1 MKIHVQTFG
10 CTANTADSEA
20 LAGCLKA
27 AGYTLVDTEAKAD
40 LIIYNTCA
48 VKGPTEN
55 RIINALKQIQK
66 SKKVIVAGCLPLI
79 SFERLA
85 RETRFDAAVG
95 PAVGEKIVDIV
106 ERVLKG
112 KTVTQLK
119 ADFSATP
126 KLDLP
131 RVTTNPILSV
141 VPVGFGCLGS
151 CAYCCV
157 VHARGHLRSASTAQI
172 VHRVETDVAAGAK
185 EVWLTSQDMACYG
198 LDIETNL
205 AALLKAVTKVP
216 GNFLVRVGM
225 MTPNF
230 VLPFLDN
237 LVAAFGNEKVFKF
250 VHLPVQSGDDEVLRS
265 MRRFYTV
272 TEFKGIVAAF
282 RKTYPQITLSTD
294 VIVGFPG
301 ETKEAFQN
309 TLGLIQEMQPD
320 IVNVSKFFA
329 RPKTAAWE
337 MRCEAIDKLEI
348 KRRSAEAAAMARQTS
363 LSRNQHWL
371 GWEGDILVDEKG
383 SIAGTW
389 VGRNFGYKPIAVR
402 SPKNLLGETL
412 HVKVL
417 KAAEAHL
424 WGTKTR

>member
-1 MKIHVQTFG
+1 MQIHVRTFG

-20 LAGCLKA
+20 IAGCLKT
-27 AGYTLVDTEAKAD
+27 AGYKLADTEAKAD
-40 LIIYNTCA
+40 VVIYNTCA

-55 RIINALKQIQK
+55 RIINALKQIPK

-95 PAVGEKIVDIV
+95 PAVGEEIVDIV
-106 ERVLKG
+106 KQVLKG
-112 KTVTQLK
+112 ETVTQLQ
-119 ADFSATP
+119 ADFSAAP

-131 RVTTNPILSV
+131 RIATNPVLSV

-157 VHARGHLRSASTAQI
+157 VHARGHLRSASIAKI

-185 EVWLTSQDMACYG
+185 EVWLTSQDMGCYG
-198 LDIETNL
+198 LDIKTNL
-205 AALLKAVTKVP
+205 AALLKAVTAVD
-216 GNFLVRVGM
+216 GYFRVRVGM

-230 VLPFLDN
+230 VLPFLDD
-237 LVAAFGNEKVFKF
+237 LLAAFGSEKVFKF
-250 VHLPVQSGDDEVLRS
+250 VHLPVQSGDDEVLES

-272 TEFKGIVAAF
+272 TEFKGLVAAF
-282 RKTYPQITLSTD
+282 RKAYPQITLSTD

-309 TLGLIQEMQPD
+309 TLGLIQEAQPD

-337 MRCEAIDKLEI
+337 MRSEAVDKLEI
-348 KRRSAEAAAMARQTS
+348 KRRSAEAAALARQVS
-363 LSRNQHWL
+363 LARNQRWL
-371 GWEGDILVDEKG
+371 GWEGEILVNEAGKV
-383 SIAGTW
+383 AGTW
-389 VGRNFGYKPIAVR
+389 VGRNFAYKPIALK

-412 HVKVL
+412 NVRVVR
-417 KAAEAHL
+417 AAEAHL
-424 WGTKTR
+424 WATKTK

>member
-1 MKIHVQTFG
+1 MKIHVRTFG

-20 LAGCLKA
+20 LSGCLKT
-27 AGYTLVDTEAKAD
+27 AGYTLAGTEAKAD

-55 RIINALKQIQK
+55 RIINSLKQIPK
-66 SKKVIVAGCLPLI
+66 NKKVIVAGCLPLI
-79 SFERLA
+79 SFERLV
-85 RETRFDAAVG
+85 RETRFEAAVG
-95 PAVGEKIVDIV
+95 PAVGEEIVDIV

-112 KTVTQLK
+112 ETITQLQ

-131 RVTTNPILSV
+131 RITANPVLSV

-157 VHARGHLRSASTAQI
+157 VHARGHLRSASIAQI
-172 VHRVETDVAAGAK
+172 VQRVETDVAAGAK
-185 EVWLTSQDMACYG
+185 EVWLTSQDVGCYG
-198 LDIETNL
+198 LDIKRNL
-205 AALLKAVTKVP
+205 AAMLKAVTEVP
-216 GNFLVRVGM
+216 GNFRVRVGM

-230 VLPFLDN
+230 VLPFLND
-237 LVAAFGNEKVFKF
+237 LVAAFRSEKVFKF
-250 VHLPVQSGDDEVLRS
+250 VHLPVQSGDNEVLRS

-282 RKTYPQITLSTD
+282 RKAYPQITLSTD

-309 TLGLIQEMQPD
+309 TLGLIQEVQPN

-337 MRCEAIDKLEI
+337 MRREAIDKLEI
-348 KRRSAEAAAMARQTS
+348 KRRSAEAAAMVRQTS
-363 LSRNQHWL
+363 FARNKQWL
-371 GWEGDILVDEKG
+371 GWEGNILVDEKG

-389 VGRNFGYKPIAVR
+389 VGRNFAYKPIAVR

-412 HVKVL
+412 HVKVV

>member
-1 MKIHVQTFG
+1 MKIHVRTFG

-20 LAGCLKA
+20 LAGCLQTS
-27 AGYTLVDTEAKAD
+27 GYSLTDTEAKAD
-40 LIIYNTCA
+40 IVIYNTCA

-55 RIINALKQIQK
+55 RIINALKLIPK

-95 PAVGEKIVDIV
+95 PAIGEKIVDIV

-112 KTVTQLK
+112 ETVTQLQ

-131 RVTTNPILSV
+131 RIAANPVLSV
-141 VPVGFGCLGS
+141 IPVGFGCLGS

-157 VHARGHLRSASTAQI
+157 VHARGHLRSASIAQI

-185 EVWLTSQDMACYG
+185 EVWLTSQDMGCYG
-198 LDIETNL
+198 LDIKTNL
-205 AALLKAVTKVP
+205 AAMLKAVTEEP
-216 GNFLVRVGM
+216 GNFRVRVGM

-230 VLPFLDN
+230 VLPFLDD
-237 LVAAFGNEKVFKF
+237 LVVAFGSEKVFKF
-250 VHLPVQSGDDEVLRS
+250 LHLPVQSGDDEVLRG

-282 RKTYPQITLSTD
+282 RKAYPQVTLSTD

-309 TLGLIQEMQPD
+309 TLGLIQEVQPD

-337 MRCEAIDKLEI
+337 MRREAIEKLEI
-348 KRRSAEAAAMARQTS
+348 KRRSAEAAAVARQTS
-363 LSRNQHWL
+363 LARNQQWL

-389 VGRNFGYKPIAVR
+389 VGRNFAYKPVAVR
-402 SPKNLLGETL
+402 SPKNLLGEIL
-412 HVKVL
+412 HVKVA

-424 WGTKTR
+424 WGIKTN